1 MRFRSKF
8 LSTTFLGVA
17 PIVLVTAFLLMSPN
31 AVRAQS
37 HESTTLVFADG
48 TRMQVQRYEARGDVI
63 TATSLAGELRD
74 FPRSVIDLEATEAA
88 GQRVASRALSLP
100 ELTDHLPLLDA
111 PEESV
116 LRSASAPPAEAPEAE
131 QEEAQ
136 QEEAKEE
143 EHGEVARLSEEVL
156 PFLSIG
162 DIPNRPHMLLELG
175 DKFLGTGDA
184 LHRGFTLPGGAVW
197 QPRLWVFGTLRT
209 AFQSFDFDD
218 GDSDASLN
226 RVTEGVSRFDL
237 FAQLQ
242 LTGTEKFI
250 VGIRPLDRL
259 DQSRPIGAMEGA
271 LGRRVFFP
279 AGVTFG
285 DDANRLRDAYSTLG
299 IGNDPRS
306 WEPNV
311 RTFFFEG
318 DFGSLFPAL
327 DRAGQKNIDYGFS
340 VGRQPLN
347 FQQGIMMNDTVDAFG
362 IVRNNLHI
370 GGVSNVRISGVWGWN
385 DLDNG
390 PLFNSEAHL
399 FGLFTSADAKFT
411 TWDIDFLYILAD
423 DLDPAGDT
431 INYGVAATQRFGVLG
446 TTFRV
451 NGSIAKGDD
460 TFVPISTGTPIP
472 VSADGT
478 LVTSELSWTPH
489 GTDDNI
495 YINGFWAIDNFT
507 QAARER
513 IVGGPLGNVGI
524 LFASPTIG
532 NYGSEL
538 PNFANDVAGF
548 ATGYHKF
555 WGGVAH
561 HTSLAVEA
569 AGRFDMRTTEERD
582 AAPALGLSLGL
593 DAAAAEALR
602 DRQSDIGVGFQLQR
616 KLGRRYL
623 LQFDGFWRRRLDTPD
638 DKREGLVGGRTEL
651 LIQF

>member
-1 MRFRSKF
+1 MRCRSKF
-8 LSTTFLGVA
+8 LSTTFLGVG
-17 PIVLVTAFLLMSPN
+17 PIALVTALLLSPN
-31 AVRAQS
+31 TVRAQF
-37 HESTTLVFADG
+37 HESTMLVFADG
-48 TRMQVQRYEARGDVI
+48 TRMQVQRYEARGDMI
-63 TATSLAGELRD
+63 MATNLAGELRG
-74 FPRSVIDLEATEAA
+74 FPRSAIDLEATEAA

-100 ELTDHLPLLDA
+100 ELTDHLPLFVDT
-111 PEESV
+111 PEESA
-116 LRSASAPPAEAPEAE
+116 LRSASAPAAEAE
-131 QEEAQ
+131 QDEAQ
-136 QEEAKEE
+136 EE
-143 EHGEVARLSEEVL
+143 EHAEVARLSEEVI
-156 PFLSIG
+156 PFMSIG

-218 GDSDASLN
+218 GDSNTSRN

-237 FAQLQ
+237 FTQLQ
-242 LTGTEKFI
+242 LTGTEKLI

-259 DQSRPIGAMEGA
+259 DQSRPINAIEGG
-271 LGRRVFFP
+271 LGRRAFFP

-285 DDANRLRDAYSTLG
+285 DDTTRLRDAYSSLG
-299 IGNDPRS
+299 LGYGNDPLS
-306 WEPNV
+306 WVPNV

-327 DRAGQKNIDYGFS
+327 DRAGQKNLDYGFS

-347 FQQGIMMNDTVDAFG
+347 FQQGIMLNDTVDALG

-385 DLDNG
+385 DLDHG
-390 PLFNSEAHL
+390 LFNETAHL
-399 FGLFTSADAKFT
+399 FGVFTSADAKST
-411 TWDIDFLYILAD
+411 TLDIDFLYILAD
-423 DLDPAGDT
+423 DADPSGDT
-431 INYGVAATQRFGVLG
+431 FNYGVAATQRFGVLA

-451 NGSIAKGDD
+451 NGSVAKGKD

-478 LVTSELSWTPH
+478 LVTSEVSWTPH

-507 QAARER
+507 QAAREQ
-513 IVGGPLGNVGI
+513 IIGGSLGNVGI

-532 NYGSEL
+532 NFGSEL

-555 WGGVAH
+555 FGGVAH
-561 HTSLAVEA
+561 HTSLAFEA
-569 AGRFDMRTTEERD
+569 AGRFDARSAAERD
-582 AAPALGLSLGL
+582 RNGEFVSGLVDDLGLN
-593 DAAAAEALR
+593 DAAVEELTA
-602 DRQSDIGVGFQLQR
+602 RQSDIAVGFQLQR
-616 KLGRRYL
+616 KIGRRFL
-623 LQFDGFWRRRLDTPD
+623 LQFDGFFRRRLDVPVG
-638 DKREGLVGGRTEL
+638 KRADLFGGRTEL

>member
-1 MRFRSKF
+1 MRCRSKF
-8 LSTTFLGVA
+8 LSAMFLGVA
-17 PIVLVTAFLLMSPN
+17 PIALVTALLLSPSTL
-31 AVRAQS
+31 RAQS
-37 HESTTLVFADG
+37 PESTTLVFADG
-48 TRMQVQRYEARGDVI
+48 TRMPVQRYEARGDVI
-63 TATSLAGELRD
+63 TATSLDGALRD
-74 FPRSVIDLEATEAA
+74 FPRSAIDLEATEAA
-88 GQRVASRALSLP
+88 GQRGAARALSLP
-100 ELTDHLPLLDA
+100 ELTDLPLLDA
-111 PEESV
+111 PEESA
-116 LRSASAPPAEAPEAE
+116 LRAASAPAAEAE
-131 QEEAQ
+131 QDEAH
-136 QEEAKEE
+136 EE
-143 EHGEVARLSEEVL
+143 EHGEVARLSEEVI
-156 PFLSIG
+156 PFMTIG

-209 AFQSFDFDD
+209 AVQSFDFDD
-218 GDSDASLN
+218 GDGDRSRN
-226 RVTEGVSRFDL
+226 RITEGVSRFDL

-242 LTGTEKFI
+242 LTGTEKLI
-250 VGIRPLDRL
+250 VGVRPLDRL
-259 DQSRPIGAMEGA
+259 DQSRPIGARGG
-271 LGRRVFFP
+271 LGRRAFFP

-285 DDANRLRDAYSTLG
+285 DDTTRLRDAYSAIG
-299 IGNDPRS
+299 IGNTPRS

-327 DRAGQKNIDYGFS
+327 DRAGQRNLDYGFS

-347 FQQGIMMNDTVDAFG
+347 FQQGIMMNDTVDALG

-385 DLDNG
+385 DLDHG
-390 PLFNSEAHL
+390 LFNETAHL
-399 FGLFTSADAKFT
+399 FGLFTSADAKFST
-411 TWDIDFLYILAD
+411 LDIDFLYILAD
-423 DLDPAGDT
+423 ERDPSGDT
-431 INYGVAATQRFGVLG
+431 FNYGFATTQRFGVLA

-451 NGSIAKGDD
+451 NGSLARGID

-478 LVTSELSWTPH
+478 LVTSEVSWTPH

-495 YINGFWAIDNFT
+495 YIDGFWAIDNFT
-507 QAARER
+507 QASRER
-513 IVGGPLGNVGI
+513 IIGGPLGNVGI

-532 NYGSEL
+532 NFGSEL

-569 AGRFDMRTTEERD
+569 AGRFDMRTTDERD
-582 AAPALGLSLGL
+582 AAPRRGIDLGLSGP
-593 DAAAAEALR
+593 AAEALR
-602 DRQSDIGVGFQLQR
+602 NRQSDIAVGFQFQR
-616 KLGRRYL
+616 KLGRRFL
-623 LQFDGFWRRRLDTPD
+623 LQFDGFFRRRLDAPD
-638 DKREGLVGGRTEL
+638 GKRADLFGGRTEL